1 MNIENKMVINEEE
14 FDVAKKDAANSPDI
28 FILEFKNS
36 IKYNEKEYKS
46 LTFDFGSLT
55 GNDDLAI
62 ENELNSLNIVLV
74 APAFSGQYL
83 IRMASRACKE
93 PIGSDFIS
101 SLPLN
106 YYSKLRSAARSFL
119 LKTE

>member
-1 MNIENKMVINEEE
+1 MNTENNMVINEEE
-14 FDVAKKDAANSPDI
+14 LEAAKKAASNSPDV
-28 FILEFKNS
+28 FILEFPKP
-36 IKYNEKEYKS
+36 IKYNDREYKS
-46 LTFDFGSLT
+46 LTFDFGALT

-62 ENELNSLNIVLV
+62 EDELNALSIVLV

-83 IRMASRACKE
+83 IRMAVRACKE
-93 PIGSDFIS
+93 PIGTDCIS
-101 SLPLN
+101 NLPLN